1 MARKKE
7 GVYFMRSFINYLLTI
22 TLFIAV
28 IVTIAIFTVGSLT
41 SPSSTRKMLD
51 NIDYDVVISDFKDT
65 DYGKELYNYADS
77 YGVSSDKVDSILKT
91 EEAKD
96 YVNKVLQ
103 QGIDAYL
110 NNGSIEINDETKEF
124 IDKANKKYELNLD
137 DNEINELESYA
148 NEAINDN
155 LNVVVGN
162 TDNNDDN
169 DNNNDNTNS
178 ITQGQFL
185 IDIIKICRDDNLHTT
200 LYIIIGVITL
210 LLFISSFKKKNF
222 LEYIGIVSITV
233 AISTLLFNGLMALIS
248 DRMTSVANATIIL
261 KPVTDTFYMITFIGI
276 ILGIV
281 LLVIQHFINKQVN
294 KEVVPF

>member
-22 TLFIAV
+22 TLFIVV

-51 NIDYDVVISDFKDT
+51 NIDYDVVINDFKNT
-65 DYGKELYNYADS
+65 DYGKEFYNYADS

-110 NNGSIEINDETKEF
+110 NNGSIEINDDTKEF
-124 IDKANKKYELNLD
+124 INKANKKYELNLD
-137 DNEINELESYA
+137 DNEISELESYA

-162 TDNNDDN
+162 TDTSDD
-169 DNNNDNTNS
+169 TNS
-178 ITQGQFL
+178 TTEGQFL
-185 IDIIKICRDDNLHTT
+185 IDIIKICRNDNLHTT

-281 LLVIQHFINKQVN
+281 LLIAQHFINKHVN

>member
-22 TLFIAV
+22 TLFIVV

-110 NNGSIEINDETKEF
+110 NNGSIEINDDTKEF
-124 IDKANKKYELNLD
+124 INKANKKYKLNLD
-137 DNEINELESYA
+137 DNEISELESYA

-162 TDNNDDN
+162 TDTSDD
-169 DNNNDNTNS
+169 TNS
-178 ITQGQFL
+178 TTEGQFL
-185 IDIIKICRDDNLHTT
+185 IDIIKICRNDNLHTT

-281 LLVIQHFINKQVN
+281 LLIAQHFINKHVN

>member
-1 MARKKE
+1 
-7 GVYFMRSFINYLLTI
+7 MRSFINYLLTI

-28 IVTIAIFTVGSLT
+28 IVTIAICTVGSLT
-41 SPSSTRKMLD
+41 SPSSTKKILN

-77 YGVSSDKVDSILKT
+77 YGINEDRVNAILKT
-91 EEAKD
+91 EDTKD
-96 YVNKVLQ
+96 YINEILQ

-110 NNGSIEINDETKEF
+110 NNNNNIEINDETKKF
-124 IDKANKKYELNLD
+124 IDKANEKYELNLD
-137 DNEINELESYA
+137 DNEKNELENYA

-155 LNVVVGN
+155 FKIVVN
-162 TDNNDDN
+162 SSTDDN
-169 DNNNDNTNS
+169 ESNNN
-178 ITQGQFL
+178 QLL
-185 IDIIKICRDDNLHTT
+185 IDIIKFCRDDNLHIT

-281 LLVIQHFINKQVN
+281 LLIAQHFINKHVN

>member
-51 NIDYDVVISDFKDT
+51 NIDYDVVINDFKNT

-110 NNGSIEINDETKEF
+110 NNGSIEINDDTKEF
-124 IDKANKKYELNLD
+124 INKANKKYELNLD
-137 DNEINELESYA
+137 DNEISELESYA

-162 TDNNDDN
+162 TDTSDD
-169 DNNNDNTNS
+169 TNS
-178 ITQGQFL
+178 TTEGQFL

-281 LLVIQHFINKQVN
+281 LLIAQHFINKHVN
-294 KEVVPF
+294 KQVVPF

>member
-1 MARKKE
+1 
-7 GVYFMRSFINYLLTI
+7 MRSFINYLLTI

-28 IVTIAIFTVGSLT
+28 IVTIAICTVGSLT
-41 SPSSTRKMLD
+41 SPSSTKKILN

-77 YGVSSDKVDSILKT
+77 YGINEDRVNAILKT
-91 EEAKD
+91 EDTKD
-96 YVNKVLQ
+96 YINEILQ

-110 NNGSIEINDETKEF
+110 NNNNIEINDETKKF
-124 IDKANKKYELNLD
+124 IDKANEKYELNLD
-137 DNEINELESYA
+137 DNEKNELENYA

-155 LNVVVGN
+155 FKIVVN
-162 TDNNDDN
+162 SSTDDN
-169 DNNNDNTNS
+169 ESNNN
-178 ITQGQFL
+178 QLL
-185 IDIIKICRDDNLHTT
+185 IDIIKFCRDDNLHIT

-233 AISTLLFNGLMALIS
+233 AISTLLFNGLVALIS
-248 DRMTSVANATIIL
+248 NRMSSVASANIIL

-281 LLVIQHFINKQVN
+281 LLIIQHLINKHVN

>member
-1 MARKKE
+1 
-7 GVYFMRSFINYLLTI
+7 MRTFINYLLTI

-28 IVTIAIFTVGSLT
+28 IVTITVFTVGSMT
-41 SPSSTRKMLD
+41 SPSSTREILD
-51 NIDYDVVISDFKDT
+51 NIDYETVVNDFKDT
-65 DYGKELYNYADS
+65 DYGREIYNYADS
-77 YGVSSDKVDSILKT
+77 YGVSEEQVDSILQT

-96 YVNKVLQ
+96 YVNEVLQ

-110 NNGSIEINDETKEF
+110 NNGSININDETREF
-124 IDKANKKYELNLD
+124 IDKANEKYELNLD
-137 DNEINELESYA
+137 DNEIDELESYT

-162 TDNNDDN
+162 TDSEDD
-169 DNNNDNTNS
+169 TNS

-185 IDIIKICRDDNLHTT
+185 TEIIKVCRNDNLHIT
-200 LYIIIGVITL
+200 LYIIIGVIVL

-233 AISTLLFNGLMALIS
+233 AISTLLFNGLVALIS
-248 DRMTSVANATIIL
+248 DRMSSIASASIIL

-276 ILGIV
+276 IIGIV
-281 LLVIQHFINKQVN
+281 LLITQHFINKQIN

>member
-1 MARKKE
+1 MAGKKE

-65 DYGKELYNYADS
+65 NYGKELYNYADS
-77 YGVSSDKVDSILKT
+77 YGVSSDKVDSILKA

-110 NNGSIEINDETKEF
+110 NNGSIEVNDETKEF

-148 NEAINDN
+148 NEAINNN

-162 TDNNDDN
+162 TDNNDD
-169 DNNNDNTNS
+169 TNS
-178 ITQGQFL
+178 TTEGQFL
-185 IDIIKICRDDNLHTT
+185 IDIIKICRDNSLYTT

-233 AISTLLFNGLMALIS
+233 AISTLLFNGLMVLIS
-248 DRMTSVANATIIL
+248 DRITSIANVAIIL
-261 KPVTDTFYMITFIGI
+261 KPVADTFYMIIFIGI
-276 ILGIV
+276 ILGIG
-281 LLVIQHFINKQVN
+281 LLIAQHFINKHVN

>member
-28 IVTIAIFTVGSLT
+28 IVTIAVFTVGNMT
-41 SPSSTRKMLD
+41 SPSSTRKILD
-51 NIDYDVVISDFKDT
+51 NIDYETVVNDFKKT
-65 DYGKELYNYADS
+65 DYGSELYSYADS
-77 YGVSSDKVDSILKT
+77 YGVSEEQVDSILQT

-96 YVNKVLQ
+96 YVNEILQ
-103 QGIDAYL
+103 QGIDTYL
-110 NNGSIEINDETKEF
+110 NNGSIEINEETKEF

-137 DNEINELESYA
+137 DNQKSELEAYA
-148 NEAINDN
+148 NDTINN
-155 LNVVVGN
+155 NINIVINGN
-162 TDNNDDN
+162 NNDDSN
-169 DNNNDNTNS
+169 EEVS
-178 ITQGQFL
+178 SSGQFL

-200 LYIIIGVITL
+200 LYIIIGVVTV

-281 LLVIQHFINKQVN
+281 LLIAQHFINKHVN
-294 KEVVPF
+294 KEIVPF

>member
-1 MARKKE
+1 
-7 GVYFMRSFINYLLTI
+7 MRTFINYLLTI

-28 IVTIAIFTVGSLT
+28 IVTITVFTVGSMT
-41 SPSSTRKMLD
+41 SPSSTREILD
-51 NIDYDVVISDFKDT
+51 NIDYETVVNDFKDT
-65 DYGKELYNYADS
+65 DYGREIYNYADS
-77 YGVSSDKVDSILKT
+77 YGVSEEQVDSILQT

-96 YVNKVLQ
+96 YVNEILQ

-110 NNGSIEINDETKEF
+110 NNGSININDETREF
-124 IDKANKKYELNLD
+124 IDKANEKYELNLD
-137 DNEINELESYA
+137 DNEIDELESYT

-162 TDNNDDN
+162 TDSEDD
-169 DNNNDNTNS
+169 TNS

-185 IDIIKICRDDNLHTT
+185 TEIIKVCRNDNLHIT
-200 LYIIIGVITL
+200 LYIIIGVIAL

-233 AISTLLFNGLMALIS
+233 AISTLLFNGLVALIS
-248 DRMTSVANATIIL
+248 DRMSSIASASIIL

-276 ILGIV
+276 IIGIV
-281 LLVIQHFINKQVN
+281 LLITQHFINKQIN

>member
-1 MARKKE
+1 
-7 GVYFMRSFINYLLTI
+7 MRTFINYLLTI
-22 TLFIAV
+22 ALFIAV
-28 IVTIAIFTVGSLT
+28 IVTITVFTVGSLT
-41 SPSSTRKMLD
+41 SPSSTRKILD
-51 NIDYDVVISDFKDT
+51 SLDYEVVVNDFKET
-65 DYGKELYNYADS
+65 DYGQEIYNYANS
-77 YGVSSDKVDSILKT
+77 YGVSEEQVDSILQT
-91 EEAKD
+91 DEAKD
-96 YVNKVLQ
+96 YVNEILQ

-110 NNGSIEINDETKEF
+110 NNGSIEINDDTKEF
-124 IDKANKKYELNLD
+124 INKANKKYELNLD
-137 DNEINELESYA
+137 DNEISELESYA

-162 TDNNDDN
+162 TDTSDD
-169 DNNNDNTNS
+169 TNS
-178 ITQGQFL
+178 TTEGQFL

-281 LLVIQHFINKQVN
+281 LLIAQHFINKHVN
-294 KEVVPF
+294 KEVVPFQK

>member
-1 MARKKE
+1 
-7 GVYFMRSFINYLLTI
+7 MRSFINYLLTI

-28 IVTIAIFTVGSLT
+28 IVTIAICTVGSLT
-41 SPSSTRKMLD
+41 SPSSTKKILN

-77 YGVSSDKVDSILKT
+77 YGINEDRVNAILKT
-91 EEAKD
+91 EDTKD
-96 YVNKVLQ
+96 YINEILQ

-110 NNGSIEINDETKEF
+110 NNNNIEINDETKKF
-124 IDKANKKYELNLD
+124 IDKANEKYELNLD
-137 DNEINELESYA
+137 DNEKNELENYA

-155 LNVVVGN
+155 FKIVVN
-162 TDNNDDN
+162 SSTDDN
-169 DNNNDNTNS
+169 ESNNN
-178 ITQGQFL
+178 QLL
-185 IDIIKICRDDNLHTT
+185 IDIIKFCRDDNLHIT

-233 AISTLLFNGLMALIS
+233 AISTLLFNGLVALIS
-248 DRMTSVANATIIL
+248 NRMSSVASANIIL

-281 LLVIQHFINKQVN
+281 LLIAQHFINKHVN

>member
-1 MARKKE
+1 
-7 GVYFMRSFINYLLTI
+7 MRSFINYLLTI

-28 IVTIAIFTVGSLT
+28 IVTIAICTVGSLT
-41 SPSSTRKMLD
+41 SPSSTKKILN

-169 DNNNDNTNS
+169 TNS

-185 IDIIKICRDDNLHTT
+185 IDIIKICRNDNLHTT

-281 LLVIQHFINKQVN
+281 LLIAQHFINKHVN

>member
-1 MARKKE
+1 
-7 GVYFMRSFINYLLTI
+7 MRTFINYLLTI

-28 IVTIAIFTVGSLT
+28 IVTITVFTIGSMT
-41 SPSSTRKMLD
+41 SPSSTREMLD
-51 NIDYDVVISDFKDT
+51 NIDYEIVINNFKET
-65 DYGKELYNYADS
+65 DYGKEIYNYANS
-77 YGVSSDKVDSILKT
+77 YGVSAEQVDKVLQD

-96 YVNKVLQ
+96 YINEILQ

-110 NNGSIEINDETKEF
+110 NNGSVEINDETREF
-124 IDKANKKYELNLD
+124 INKANLKYELNLD

-148 NEAINDN
+148 NDAINDN
-155 LNVVVGN
+155 LSIVING
-162 TDNNDDN
+162 TSSNDSN
-169 DNNNDNTNS
+169 EEVS
-178 ITQGQFL
+178 SSGQFL
-185 IDIIKICRDDNLHTT
+185 ADIIKVCRDDNLHTT
-200 LYIIIGVITL
+200 LYIIIAVITV

-248 DRMTSVANATIIL
+248 DRMTSTINVSVIL
-261 KPVTDTFYMITFIGI
+261 RPVTDTFYIITFIGI

>member
-1 MARKKE
+1 MAGKKE
-7 GVYFMRSFINYLLTI
+7 GVCFMRSFINYLLTI

-65 DYGKELYNYADS
+65 NYGKELYNYADS
-77 YGVSSDKVDSILKT
+77 YGVSSDKVDSILKA

-110 NNGSIEINDETKEF
+110 NNGSIEVNDETKEF

-148 NEAINDN
+148 NEAINNN

-162 TDNNDDN
+162 TDNSDD
-169 DNNNDNTNS
+169 TNS
-178 ITQGQFL
+178 TTEGQFL
-185 IDIIKICRDDNLHTT
+185 IDIIKICRDNSLYTT

-233 AISTLLFNGLMALIS
+233 AISTLLFNGLMVLIS
-248 DRMTSVANATIIL
+248 DRITSIANVAIIL
-261 KPVTDTFYMITFIGI
+261 KPVADTFYMIIFIGI
-276 ILGIV
+276 ILGIG
-281 LLVIQHFINKQVN
+281 LLIAQHFINKHVN

>member
-1 MARKKE
+1 
-7 GVYFMRSFINYLLTI
+7 MRSFINYLLTI

-28 IVTIAIFTVGSLT
+28 IVTIAICTVGSLT
-41 SPSSTRKMLD
+41 SPSSTKKILN

-77 YGVSSDKVDSILKT
+77 YGINEDRVNAILKT
-91 EEAKD
+91 EDTKD
-96 YVNKVLQ
+96 YINEILQ

-110 NNGSIEINDETKEF
+110 NNNNNIEINDETKKF
-124 IDKANKKYELNLD
+124 IDKANEKYELNLD
-137 DNEINELESYA
+137 DNEKNELENYA

-155 LNVVVGN
+155 FKIVVN
-162 TDNNDDN
+162 SSTDDN
-169 DNNNDNTNS
+169 ESNNN
-178 ITQGQFL
+178 QLL
-185 IDIIKICRDDNLHTT
+185 IDIIKFCRDDNLHIT

-233 AISTLLFNGLMALIS
+233 AISTLLFNGLVALIS
-248 DRMTSVANATIIL
+248 NRMSSVASANIIL

-281 LLVIQHFINKQVN
+281 LLIVQHLINKHVN

>member
-1 MARKKE
+1 MAGKKE

-41 SPSSTRKMLD
+41 GPSSTRKMLD

-65 DYGKELYNYADS
+65 NYGKELYNYADS
-77 YGVSSDKVDSILKT
+77 YGVSSDKVDSILKA

-110 NNGSIEINDETKEF
+110 NNGSIEVNDETKEF

-137 DNEINELESYA
+137 DNKINELESYA
-148 NEAINDN
+148 NEAINNN

-162 TDNNDDN
+162 TDNSDD
-169 DNNNDNTNS
+169 TNS
-178 ITQGQFL
+178 TTEGQFL
-185 IDIIKICRDDNLHTT
+185 IDIIKICRDNSLYTT

-233 AISTLLFNGLMALIS
+233 AISTLLFNGLMVLIS
-248 DRMTSVANATIIL
+248 DRITSIANVAIIL
-261 KPVTDTFYMITFIGI
+261 KPVADTFYMIIFIGI
-276 ILGIV
+276 ILGIG
-281 LLVIQHFINKQVN
+281 LLIAQHFINKHVN

>member
-1 MARKKE
+1 
-7 GVYFMRSFINYLLTI
+7 MRSFINYFLTI

-41 SPSSTRKMLD
+41 SPSSTRKMFD

-65 DYGKELYNYADS
+65 NYGKELYNYADS

-110 NNGSIEINDETKEF
+110 NYGSIEINDETKEF

-137 DNEINELESYA
+137 DNEINELGSYA
-148 NEAINDN
+148 NEAINNN

-162 TDNNDDN
+162 TDNSDD
-169 DNNNDNTNS
+169 TNS
-178 ITQGQFL
+178 TTEGQFL
-185 IDIIKICRDDNLHTT
+185 IDIIKICRDKSLYTT

-233 AISTLLFNGLMALIS
+233 AISTLLFNGLMVLIS
-248 DRMTSVANATIIL
+248 DRITSIANATIIL
-261 KPVTDTFYMITFIGI
+261 KPVADTFYMITFIGI
-276 ILGIV
+276 ILGIGF
-281 LLVIQHFINKQVN
+281 LVAQHFINKHVN

>member
-51 NIDYDVVISDFKDT
+51 NIDYDVVINDFKNT
-65 DYGKELYNYADS
+65 DYGKEFYNYADS

-110 NNGSIEINDETKEF
+110 NNGSIEINDDTKEF
-124 IDKANKKYELNLD
+124 INKANKKYELNLD

-162 TDNNDDN
+162 TDTSDD
-169 DNNNDNTNS
+169 TNS
-178 ITQGQFL
+178 TTEGQFL

-281 LLVIQHFINKQVN
+281 LLIAQHFINKHVN

>member
-22 TLFIAV
+22 ILFIAI

-110 NNGSIEINDETKEF
+110 NNGSIEINNDTKEF
-124 IDKANKKYELNLD
+124 INKANEKYELNLD

-162 TDNNDDN
+162 TDNSDD
-169 DNNNDNTNS
+169 TNS
-178 ITQGQFL
+178 TTEGQFL

-281 LLVIQHFINKQVN
+281 LLIAQHFINKHVN